1 MSEEKEV
8 KIRLSNEVYEKLSK
22 FASDKNLSLRSAVET
37 IINEYFSGS
46 VKEAEFGKPVLIV
59 TKFKSKCVKCGRE
72 IGIGEN
78 ALWVKG
84 LGVICLECSI
94 PHDRSLLSKYIKVK
108 ELERVRKMLSEE
120 CDKLYKRYSELQVT
134 IQFYELIRDFE
145 EKLKDYLNYELGDSE
160 KLMKVLEEL
169 ADIREKLS
177 KLSLV
182 VKTFKIKPPKKKKIE
197 VETYEQQ

>member
-1 MSEEKEV
+1 MSEDKEV

-22 FASDKNLSLRSAVET
+22 FANDKNLSLRSAVET

-46 VKEAEFGKPVLIV
+46 IKEAEFGKPVLIV

-72 IGIGEN
+72 IEKGEN

-108 ELERVRKMLSEE
+108 ELERVKKMLSEE

-145 EKLKDYLNYELGDSE
+145 EKLKNYLNYELGDSE

-182 VKTFKIKPPKKKKIE
+182 IKTIRVKPKKKKPVE
-197 VETYEQQ
+197 VEAYEQQ

>member
-1 MSEEKEV
+1 VSEEKEV

-46 VKEAEFGKPVLIV
+46 IKEAEFGKPILIV

-94 PHDRSLLSKYIKVK
+94 PHDKSLLTKYIKVK
-108 ELERVRKMLSEE
+108 ELERVKKMLSEE

-145 EKLKDYLNYELGDSE
+145 EKLKNYLNYELGDSE

-182 VKTFKIKPPKKKKIE
+182 VKTFKIKPPKKKKVE